1 MIKPGENPIDYYP
14 PVDTLEVVSRYGA
27 GRSGG
32 RENGAPHGAIKP
44 LIKMR

>member
-32 RENGAPHGAIKP
+32 E
-44 LIKMR
+44 KMARRMGQLNHLSR